1 MASYR
6 SQGRW
11 VIWLSFLIA
20 LLLQIMPWPDNLI
33 VFRPNWVL
41 LILLY
46 WILALP
52 HRVNVGT
59 GFVMGAILDLIS
71 GSTLGVRVL
80 AMSIIAYLVAL
91 KYQLFRNLAL
101 WQQALVVMLL
111 SLVVDIIVFW
121 AEFLVINVSFRPEVF
136 WSSVVNG
143 VLWPDFLADAQS
155 PSAVCSAIKVSM
167 TSLYLASGS
176 PRRQELLAQLGV
188 TFERIVTG
196 IEEQR
201 QPQESA
207 QQYVVR
213 LAREKA
219 RAGVAQTAKDLPVLG
234 ADTIVILNGEVL
246 EKPRDAEHAAQML
259 RKLSGQTH
267 QVMTAVALADSQHIL
282 DCLVVTDV
290 TFRTLT
296 DEDIAGYVAS
306 DEPLDKAGAYGIQG
320 LGGCFVRK
328 INGSY
333 HAAVGFTFRRLKTY
347 ELLSNFNALR
357 EKRDKHMT
365 AELLVNVMPSKT
377 SGVY

>member
-1 MASYR
+1 
-6 SQGRW
+6 
-11 VIWLSFLIA
+11 
-20 LLLQIMPWPDNLI
+20 
-33 VFRPNWVL
+33 
-41 LILLY
+41 
-46 WILALP
+46 
-52 HRVNVGT
+52 
-59 GFVMGAILDLIS
+59 
-71 GSTLGVRVL
+71 
-80 AMSIIAYLVAL
+80 
-91 KYQLFRNLAL
+91 
-101 WQQALVVMLL
+101 
-111 SLVVDIIVFW
+111 
-121 AEFLVINVSFRPEVF
+121 
-136 WSSVVNG
+136 
-143 VLWPDFLADAQS
+143 
-155 PSAVCSAIKVSM
+155 M

-282 DCLVVTDV
+282 DCLVVT
-290 TFRTLT
+290 
-296 DEDIAGYVAS
+296 
-306 DEPLDKAGAYGIQG
+306 EPLDKAGAYGIQG

-333 HAAVGFTFRRLKTY
+333 HAVVGLPLVETY

-357 EKRDKHMT
+357 EKRDKHD
-365 AELLVNVMPSKT
+365 
-377 SGVY
+377 G